1 MFDDMSVLNSIILP
15 TFFFMLFVPARGVCE
30 QPSTAKVS
38 HAAEYCCSHQFLQ
51 LLRSAL
57 GCHGLGLL
65 FRVCDSDEVAVVELG
80 DGVAGGADL
89 GVDLLRGRVFRVLK
103 RGKSK
108 KRERE
113 FFCFSF
119 VCSFSSPLSLSPFF
133 FVTKRIINGPGGRG
147 GWPGG
152 RSC

>member
-1 MFDDMSVLNSIILP
+1 MARLGDQGQV
-15 TFFFMLFVPARGVCE
+15 RGVG
-30 QPSTAKVS
+30 PAVGK
-38 HAAEYCCSHQFLQ
+38 AGG
-51 LLRSAL
+51 LLRRVRAGERVGQASRALKGLALVVGAVDDLGL